1 MLQLQY
7 SIFFLI
13 VLQLISGCEE
23 EQIPV
28 RINYN
33 LPDQEFKNS
42 RIIITEKGITTAIVW
57 AHRASVF
64 EDRNYTVIEDSIAIE
79 FFNKEGE
86 KVSTLTALSGE
97 VWGLYEKVDSLRA
110 EGNVVIVSDERK
122 AKMETSVIRWDAN
135 AHMIY
140 ADSTVRLSTEDAVQT
155 GVRFVA
161 TDDLKSY
168 TMENVTGVIQ
178 SEEIALPER

>member
-1 MLQLQY
+1 MHRILQLRH
-7 SIFFLI
+7 SIFLLI

-33 LPDQEFKNS
+33 QPDQEFKSS

-79 FFNKEGE
+79 FFNKEG
-86 KVSTLTALSGE
+86 KRVSTLTAMSGE
-97 VWGLYEKVDSLRA
+97 VWGLFRKVDSLKA
-110 EGNVVIVSDERK
+110 AGNVVIVSEQRN
-122 AKMETSVIRWDAN
+122 AKMETPGILWLASIHKVFGARQAREKF
-135 AHMIY
+135 HL
-140 ADSTVRLSTEDAVQT
+140 TKKHKL
-155 GVRFVA
+155 
-161 TDDLKSY
+161 
-168 TMENVTGVIQ
+168 
-178 SEEIALPER
+178 

>member
-1 MLQLQY
+1 
-7 SIFFLI
+7 
-13 VLQLISGCEE
+13 
-23 EQIPV
+23 
-28 RINYN
+28 
-33 LPDQEFKNS
+33 
-42 RIIITEKGITTAIVW
+42 
-57 AHRASVF
+57 
-64 EDRNYTVIEDSIAIE
+64 
-79 FFNKEGE
+79 
-86 KVSTLTALSGE
+86 
-97 VWGLYEKVDSLRA
+97 
-110 EGNVVIVSDERK
+110 
-122 AKMETSVIRWDAN
+122 METSVIRWDAN